1 MSPAR
6 CLQGAV
12 EPQHFLLPLDEDLC
26 GQEGEASPLV
36 GDKTWARFLCSKA
49 AHESNHHRA

>member
-1 MSPAR
+1 MLPAQ

-26 GQEGEASPLV
+26 GQEGDASPLV
-36 GDKTWARFLCSKA
+36 GDKTWAPFLCSKA
-49 AHESNHHRA
+49 AHESNH